1 MNLCGEGLLGKRSV
15 RSTALRTQFSRGLR
29 QFSLPQKSVC
39 EWTKIFDIRESNPGQ
54 LDGNELGYHYP
65 NVEWYLAGG
74 GYARTMIYKV
84 EFELAGSN
92 GWCAALLQQSTFV
105 YLSSTMAGFRSL
117 RAVASLAMHRGVPVT
132 SVAARRC
139 FSSSVDFASISPQDF
154 VAHHIDATPEVPE
167 C

>member
-1 MNLCGEGLLGKRSV
+1 
-15 RSTALRTQFSRGLR
+15 
-29 QFSLPQKSVC
+29 
-39 EWTKIFDIRESNPGQ
+39 
-54 LDGNELGYHYP
+54 
-65 NVEWYLAGG
+65 
-74 GYARTMIYKV
+74 MIYKV

>member
-1 MNLCGEGLLGKRSV
+1 MLCCK
-15 RSTALRTQFSRGLR
+15 
-29 QFSLPQKSVC
+29 
-39 EWTKIFDIRESNPGQ
+39 KIFDIRESNPGQ

-74 GYARTMIYKV
+74 GDARTMIYKV

-117 RAVASLAMHRGVPVT
+117 RAVASLAMHRGVPVA